1 MKYTH
6 KELREMIKAQI
17 LQELDGG
24 LDLKEAKKKKEE
36 APEGEDASAFAGTE
50 ETSFEDVEG
59 AEAGVEG
66 DAGMDIGSPEM
77 KKVSSTLTDAYK
89 AAKELGDEKLIQQVA
104 NTIKYFNDNVLLG
117 S

>member
-24 LDLKEAKKKKEE
+24 SNLKEAKKKKEKEE
-36 APEGEDASAFAGTE
+36 ASE
-50 ETSFEDVEG
+50 EEIADVDFTDVDLTG
-59 AEAGVEG
+59 GVEAGFEG
-66 DAGMDIGSPEM
+66 DTTMDIGSPEM

>member
-24 LDLKEAKKKKEE
+24 SNLKEAKKKKEKEEEE
-36 APEGEDASAFAGTE
+36 APEEEIADVNFTDVDLAG
-50 ETSFEDVEG
+50 G
-59 AEAGVEG
+59 AEAGFEG
-66 DAGMDIGSPEM
+66 DTTMDIGSPEM

>member
-24 LDLKEAKKKKEE
+24 STLREAKKKKKEEE
-36 APEGEDASAFAGTE
+36 APEE
-50 ETSFEDVEG
+50 EVTDVDFTDVDLMSGEG
-59 AEAGVEG
+59 AETGFEG
-66 DAGMDIGSPEM
+66 DTTMDIGSPEM

>member
-24 LDLKEAKKKKEE
+24 SNLKETKKKKEKKE
-36 APEGEDASAFAGTE
+36 APAE
-50 ETSFEDVEG
+50 ETADVDFTDVDLSGGEEV
-59 AEAGVEG
+59 EAGFEG
-66 DAGMDIGSPEM
+66 DASMDIGSPEM